1 MSELDEVFAAVAA
14 YFAVMAEP
22 TRVKIIHAVCRE
34 ERSVNQIAA
43 ELQATQ
49 TNVSRH
55 LGHMYRSGV
64 LSRRKAGNQVFYRI
78 SDATMIEICRA
89 VCTHIAARLDE
100 RGPLRKGLL
109 KLIPDLRKVA
119 A

>member
-14 YFAVMAEP
+14 YFGVMAEP
-22 TRVKIIHAVCRE
+22 TRLRIVHAICRE
-34 ERSVNQIAA
+34 ERSVNQIAE

-55 LGHMYRSGV
+55 LGFMFRSGV
-64 LSRRKAGNQVFYRI
+64 LARRKVGNQVFYRI
-78 SDATMIEICRA
+78 SDANLVEICRA
-89 VCTHIAARLDE
+89 VCTQIAARIDE

-109 KLIPDLRKVA
+109 KLIPDLRKA
-119 A
+119 AA